1 MAGRGHIQPSALA
14 TALRLTL
21 AFILLG
27 VYGGSHPLQA
37 RSWGHH
43 KLAANLGISQLHLA
57 GDNQASV
64 PQPYLRIQDSGS
76 RASPKPE
83 PCCHAEIN
91 MPDALGPGILPE
103 SCGAPSPGCESFL
116 GHLQRALR
124 NRFRLLLLG
133 VRQGQPLCAEL
144 CQAWFTTCEADLTCG
159 PTWLP
164 PSEKRGCEPS
174 CGTYGQNFA
183 DGMDLCHSVLGH
195 TLQVAA
201 PGSRHCLNIS
211 ISVLPRPRPRRQVW
225 EPPRSRR
232 FRNPRAS
239 IMDTAGSGSGSGSGS
254 GP

>member
-1 MAGRGHIQPSALA
+1 MISEVMLHLNSPPTPRGTAKPPLTWLLSQVDMAGRGHIQPSALA

-57 GDNQASV
+57 
-64 PQPYLRIQDSGS
+64 
-76 RASPKPE
+76 E

-174 CGTYGQNFA
+174 CGTYGQVSEGQRARGDYNQA
-183 DGMDLCHSVLGH
+183 PDPGEGEGMLGRKSKH
-195 TLQVAA
+195 K
-201 PGSRHCLNIS
+201 N
-211 ISVLPRPRPRRQVW
+211 W
-225 EPPRSRR
+225 
-232 FRNPRAS
+232 
-239 IMDTAGSGSGSGSGS
+239 
-254 GP
+254 